1 MIIIYICV
9 FVVCIIYCD
18 STGAFLLHCC
28 CIAAALLLHCCCIA
42 DALLLSQDVSFAHS
56 SQILNPKHI
65 LSQILITTVIIIIII
80 IIVYRLCTT
89 IS

>member
-1 MIIIYICV
+1 MIIIYLC

-18 STGAFLLHCC
+18 STGALLLHCC
-28 CIAAALLLHCCCIA
+28 CIAAALLMHYCCLRMSLLHIH
-42 DALLLSQDVSFAHS
+42 LK
-56 SQILNPKHI
+56 LNPKHI